1 MVRRGC
7 GGGGGG
13 GGGGGAASVFGV
25 SVGSKVEVGG
35 GGGDAAESGELSVF
49 ATITVEAAAA
59 WSIACMSRFFK

>member
-7 GGGGGG
+7 GGGG

-25 SVGSKVEVGG
+25 SEVEVGGG

-59 WSIACMSRFFK
+59 WSIPCMSRFFK